1 MTEATTTDGP
11 GATEVT
17 GEVTTET
24 TPAAPEWMAGLP
36 DELKSDATL
45 SRYADVPAL
54 AKAHIEAHKVAK
66 SKVIVPGADADDA
79 QLSAFYDAIGRPA
92 SPDDYDLAMPELPVD
107 ASAEDRAALAEGF
120 KPYRELAHQLG
131 LTPKQARAL
140 SEFDIKRSAD
150 WYAKGAEEVAA
161 VKEEM
166 KQDYAPKLA
175 AGQKIF
181 AKLAGNDAETA
192 LLAQELDRK
201 MTSGRLVKFVMRL
214 GEIAGEHGLIE
225 SDTVEG
231 FGDVADAE
239 AKLNELQGDK
249 TWRDRLNA
257 GDVTVKAQRDRL
269 LDLAK
274 KQAMR
279 RTGTSAE

>member
-1 MTEATTTDGP
+1 MTEATTTDAP

-36 DELKSDATL
+36 DELKADATL

-140 SEFDIKRSAD
+140 SEFDIQRSAD
-150 WYAKGAEEVAA
+150 WYTKGAEEVAA